1 MHKRLRIS
9 GVAAFVGAMLVST
22 TLVTSLASASDSSD
36 NIKGRYTE
44 VTPDG
49 LHRVDDPVIG
59 IAWMKP
65 GVDFTRYTK
74 IWITPAGMTFKG
86 RTSKHRDEYELNA
99 DQQVAFRKTM
109 VKVFNE
115 ELGKSR
121 RYTLTDAPGKDVL
134 QVRGAILDVVSH
146 SPPEPM
152 GRGAVLTKQIGEAT
166 LVVELVDSRTGE
178 ILARGADRRI
188 ATSPWVRKSNKT
200 NNLFELRSAARQWAG
215 ELRRRLDDL

>member
-1 MHKRLRIS
+1 MQKRLRIP
-9 GVAAFVGAMLVST
+9 GIAAFVAATLVST
-22 TLVTSLASASDSSD
+22 TLAIASDSSD
-36 NIKGRYTE
+36 NLASRYSE

-49 LHRVDDPVIG
+49 LHRVDDPVLG

-65 GVDFTRYTK
+65 GVDFKQYTK
-74 IWITPAGMTFKG
+74 VWITPAGMTFKG
-86 RTSKHRDEYELNA
+86 RTDKHHNEYALDEH
-99 DQQVAFRKTM
+99 QQDAFRKTM

-115 ELGKSR
+115 ELAKST
-121 RYTLTDAPGKDVL
+121 RYTLTDAPGDGVL

-152 GRGAVLTKQIGEAT
+152 GRGAVLTKELGEAT

-178 ILARGADRRI
+178 VLARGADRRI